1 LVSGTDGVQGRV
13 AAQRLLLARARA
25 VVLVAS
31 VCVVVVPRMSDR
43 LALPAA
49 LRDQIVQHA
58 RAGIPNE
65 ACGLIGGRDGVASS
79 FHPVRN
85 ADESPYR
92 YTVHPDDLVRVWA
105 ELEDADDEIVSIYHS
120 HTKSAPYPSRTD
132 VELATW
138 PDAAYLI
145 VSLRSDPA
153 ELSAFRIVEGRIEE
167 LALEIT

>member
-1 LVSGTDGVQGRV
+1 MSG
-13 AAQRLLLARARA
+13 L
-25 VVLVAS
+25 S
-31 VCVVVVPRMSDR
+31 
-43 LALPAA
+43 LPAA
-49 LRDQIVQHA
+49 LRDQIVEHA
-58 RAGIPNE
+58 RAGKPNE
-65 ACGLIGGRDGVASS
+65 ACGLIGGRGGVATS

-92 YTVHPDDLVRVWA
+92 YTVHPDDLVRVWAVWA

-145 VSLRSDPA
+145 VSLRGDPA
-153 ELSAFRIVEGRIEE
+153 ELAAFRIAEGRIEE
-167 LALEIT
+167 ISLEIT

>member
-1 LVSGTDGVQGRV
+1 MSGSLR
-13 AAQRLLLARARA
+13 
-25 VVLVAS
+25 
-31 VCVVVVPRMSDR
+31 
-43 LALPAA
+43 LPAA
-49 LRDQIVQHA
+49 VRDQVVAHA
-58 RAGIPNE
+58 VAGKPNE
-65 ACGLIGGRDGVASS
+65 ACGLLGGRDGAVTS

-85 ADESPYR
+85 AHESPYR

-153 ELSAFRIVEGRIEE
+153 ELAAFRIVEGRIEE
-167 LALEIT
+167 LAL

>member
-1 LVSGTDGVQGRV
+1 MSN
-13 AAQRLLLARARA
+13 RLLIP
-25 VVLVAS
+25 AS
-31 VCVVVVPRMSDR
+31 
-43 LALPAA
+43 
-49 LRDQIVQHA
+49 LRDEIVAHA
-58 RAGIPNE
+58 RAGVPNE
-65 ACGLIGGRDGVASS
+65 ACGLIGGKDGVGSS

-85 ADESPYR
+85 ADASPYR

-145 VSLRSDPA
+145 VSLRSDPP
-153 ELSAFRIVEGRIEE
+153 ELAAFRLADGRIEE

>member
-1 LVSGTDGVQGRV
+1 MSGSLR
-13 AAQRLLLARARA
+13 
-25 VVLVAS
+25 
-31 VCVVVVPRMSDR
+31 
-43 LALPAA
+43 LPAS
-49 LRDQIVQHA
+49 LRDEIVAHA
-58 RAGIPNE
+58 IEGKPNE
-65 ACGLIGGRDGVASS
+65 ACGLLGGRDGVVTS

-92 YTVHPDDLVRVWA
+92 YTVHPDDMVRVWA

-153 ELSAFRIVEGRIEE
+153 ELAAFRLAEGRIEE
-167 LALEIT
+167 LSLEIT